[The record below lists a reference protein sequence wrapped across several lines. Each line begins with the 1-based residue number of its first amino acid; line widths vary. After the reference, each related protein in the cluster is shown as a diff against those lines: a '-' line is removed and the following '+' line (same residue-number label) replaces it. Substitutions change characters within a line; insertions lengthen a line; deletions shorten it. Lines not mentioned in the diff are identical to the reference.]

1 MENEYKYGWNEDLNQ
16 PLIQKMKQDLKH
28 AVLHKNEAVRDAIRV
43 AMGEF
48 PTKIT
53 IPITLE
59 SGKKSSRPKKDDEIE
74 NDDIIAVLIGLSK
87 SEKQTL
93 ELKKEESSK
102 YLEVLHLYL
111 PENATPDQIR
121 LWIRENIDFSLM
133 KSPMQAMA
141 QIMRHFGRKADGN
154 TVKTILQEIAGQ

>member
-28 AVLHKNEAVRDAIRV
+28 AVLQKNEAVRDAIRV
-43 AMGEF
+43 VMGEF

-74 NDDIIAVLIGLSK
+74 NDDIIAVILGLSK
-87 SEKQTL
+87 SE
-93 ELKKEESSK
+93 SR
-102 YLEVLHLYL
+102 
-111 PENATPDQIR
+111 PWN
-121 LWIRENIDFSLM
+121 
-133 KSPMQAMA
+133 
-141 QIMRHFGRKADGN
+141 
-154 TVKTILQEIAGQ
+154 

>member
-1 MENEYKYGWNEDLNQ
+1 MTSSLSFWGFRN
-16 PLIQKMKQDLKH
+16 LK
-28 AVLHKNEAVRDAIRV
+28 ADPGTE
-43 AMGEF
+43 
-48 PTKIT
+48 
-53 IPITLE
+53 
-59 SGKKSSRPKKDDEIE
+59 
-74 NDDIIAVLIGLSK
+74 
-87 SEKQTL
+87 
-93 ELKKEESSK
+93 KEESSK
-102 YLEVLHLYL
+102 YLEVLQLYL